1 MITEDKQLFC
11 IIVTR
16 EITFM
21 VFALTQV
28 ASTHEQLLFSRN
40 QGLRERLALSLKQM
54 CGLPSRHIPLL
65 SKWFVYQYLR
75 LPSSSSGYSTLKR
88 NLSHSAFYIFLI
100 KKPVR
105 LFHGTLFKP
114 WISFRHFLS
123 LIVLF
128 FSSVSTCLIS
138 SVTPNFSIFYFY
150 FLFVIN

>member
-1 MITEDKQLFC
+1 
-11 IIVTR
+11 
-16 EITFM
+16 M

-88 NLSHSAFYIFLI
+88 NLSHSAFYIFLL

-128 FSSVSTCLIS
+128 FSPVSMPDFFCDSKFPDVLLLLSLCHTIKKECRLNS
-138 SVTPNFSIFYFY
+138 DMVKEKDM
-150 FLFVIN
+150 